1 MCPPTG
7 PVGVLPTTSSAQTSP
22 KSADLPPAPVLWLS
36 VQTPSPAGSDS
47 RKGPPPTGCRVNGS
61 RLGPQGAVGLTWG
74 LLLRGLASA
83 TRVSA
88 QSMLCFPRGWQREE
102 VAVQESV
109 VTAGSHFTPLCPG
122 SPVVKCSGNSIFLR
136 SQRAQTVGI
145 CGHSARTV
153 QPLTWVT
160 PGTKAIRTTLTW
172 PTLFFRKKQKNKCTS
187 WVGKDPLTTWHTH
200 VSNKYAHTFK
210 YAGGALRPGD
220 PVSGHLS
227 LPWGA
232 ALPLQRQ
239 LTSPGP
245 GLPLHP
251 SLRAGSLLD
260 GTASPGG
267 CGAMV
272 RPPGD
277 ATAGSGQEQATS
289 GPSQAPTGP
298 ASLRI
303 LNSVPCEPPPHG
315 ETAVMSS
322 PPAGGRRGVLISGV
336 LQG

>member
-1 MCPPTG
+1 M
-7 PVGVLPTTSSAQTSP
+7 
-22 KSADLPPAPVLWLS
+22 
-36 VQTPSPAGSDS
+36 
-47 RKGPPPTGCRVNGS
+47 
-61 RLGPQGAVGLTWG
+61 
-74 LLLRGLASA
+74 
-83 TRVSA
+83 
-88 QSMLCFPRGWQREE
+88 
-102 VAVQESV
+102 
-109 VTAGSHFTPLCPG
+109 
-122 SPVVKCSGNSIFLR
+122 
-136 SQRAQTVGI
+136 
-145 CGHSARTV
+145 

-187 WVGKDPLTTWHTH
+187 WLGKDPLTTWHTH